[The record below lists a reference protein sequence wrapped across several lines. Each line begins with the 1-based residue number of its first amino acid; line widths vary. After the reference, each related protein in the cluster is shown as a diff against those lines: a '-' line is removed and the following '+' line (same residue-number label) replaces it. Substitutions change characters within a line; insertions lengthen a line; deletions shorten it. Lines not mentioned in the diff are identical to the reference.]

1 MMPVAST
8 AGGEAFAEPDVCKT
22 PPPLPYPN
30 VGALSLAQGT
40 APTVFIE
47 VMPVVILTSYIPTS
61 SGDEVGAL
69 KGVVS
74 GKIEGKVRFTEG
86 SATVFAAG
94 QPVVYL
100 GCATTQ
106 NGDPPNAVGKVTLV
120 SQTKVFT
127 AP

>member
-8 AGGEAFAEPDVCKT
+8 AGGEAFAVPDVCKT

-30 VGALSLAQGT
+30 IGSLSLTQGT

-61 SGDEVGAL
+61 SGDDAGVL

-74 GKIEGKVRFTEG
+74 GKVEGKVRFTEG
-86 SATVFAAG
+86 SSKVSASG

-100 GCATTQ
+100 GCATAQ
-106 NGDPPNAVGKVTLV
+106 NGDPANAVGKVVAV

>member
-1 MMPVAST
+1 MKPVAST

-30 VGALSLAQGT
+30 IGSLALAQRT
-40 APTVFIE
+40 AATVFIE
-47 VMPVVILTSYIPTS
+47 VMPVIILTSYIPQS
-61 SGDEVGAL
+61 SGDEVGVL

-86 SATVFAAG
+86 SSTVFAAG

-106 NGDPPNAVGKVTLV
+106 NGDPPNAVGTVTAV
-120 SQTKVFT
+120 SQTIVFT